1 MLFDLWF
8 LLNGQVLSHK
18 TSIFYLISLCGV
30 VTQNFNLLPH
40 FSVWVKLLMFEAFY
54 CL

>member
-1 MLFDLWF
+1 MLFDL
-8 LLNGQVLSHK
+8 LAYTKS
-18 TSIFYLISLCGV
+18 SSV
-30 VTQNFNLLPH
+30 VIQNFNLLPH